1 MSIDEWDKQIWRGR
15 GVMVG
20 KYRIMERSQ
29 EAVRIIQEDLIV
41 TLVGDGSRDG
51 TRSSDYIYIY
61 ISTTESISFADR
73 FNVKEKF
80 LYKG

>member
-29 EAVRIIQEDLIV
+29 EAVIIIQEDLIV

-61 ISTTESISFADR
+61 IYIYIYLQQSPFHLLID
-73 FNVKEKF
+73 
-80 LYKG
+80 LM

>member
-1 MSIDEWDKQIWRGR
+1 MSGSSRFGGAG

-29 EAVRIIQEDLIV
+29 EAVIIIQEDLIV

-51 TRSSDYIYIY
+51 TRSSDSIYIYIY
-61 ISTTESISFADR
+61 NRVYFIC
-73 FNVKEKF
+73 
-80 LYKG
+80 

>member
-29 EAVRIIQEDLIV
+29 EAVIIIQEDLIV

-51 TRSSDYIYIY
+51 TRSSDSIYIY

-73 FNVKEKF
+73 FNMKEKV